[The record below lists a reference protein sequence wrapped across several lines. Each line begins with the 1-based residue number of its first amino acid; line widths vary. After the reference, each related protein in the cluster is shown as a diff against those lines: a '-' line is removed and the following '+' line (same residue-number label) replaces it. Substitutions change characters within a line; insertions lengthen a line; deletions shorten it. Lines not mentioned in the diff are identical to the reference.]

1 MDEILKDISN
11 LRGKFSDT
19 SELLNEI
26 DKISVNF
33 PTSKKKKYKL
43 LENLVSE
50 LIGNIQ
56 AKNYQNSIAIS
67 RLIFLSDLENPLGE
81 VRKQGVFRTSKYNYN
96 NKIIKAIINDLKNLN
111 VFHLDD
117 NDYIES
123 ILNLISM
130 ANDVRSEKEKIV
142 ATLKSKKN
150 FFKTKV

>member
-111 VFHLDD
+111 VFL
-117 NDYIES
+117 
-123 ILNLISM
+123 LPLI
-130 ANDVRSEKEKIV
+130 DQ
-142 ATLKSKKN
+142 
-150 FFKTKV
+150 